1 MTDMLYLFLAIA
13 LPTVAGTLLVAR
25 VTSGSFGPA
34 MRVFLG
40 FGAGMGAVSYLFLIF
55 GFVRVPFSLAPFIAA
70 LVIVSAVLSYGLK
83 FSIGCPSCDAVHEK
97 GGILW
102 KILSAIFVI
111 LIIFKLAFVFFE
123 ATHRPLYSWDTWTNW
138 SAGAKLFFYEK
149 GLLLDSSGEHFL
161 GKGYRPFLGHPLHA
175 TFMQLW
181 SALWLGR
188 FDEALVKLY
197 APFYFL
203 SMLAVF
209 YYAVKDEAGRKFALV
224 ATYLLSAIPIL
235 TYHGQE
241 GYADLPLSFYSL
253 AAVIC
258 FWKFLSTGKKGLLV
272 MAGTMLGFGVLTK
285 NEGLFYVVA
294 VGFAFIAARFGR
306 TQSKREFLKEL
317 ACLSLPVVMLAGPWF
332 IAKLAMGLGFGHGL
346 AGSEFNWLS
355 DPLYGSDAP
364 KRVHWEVIG
373 KGLREWMLTAN
384 FNLMFP
390 VLAASLILGIKEI
403 LRSELKYLYIIIFSV
418 MAMFIFVYLTLE
430 VTTVMDATG
439 IHRNTLTYAPI
450 ILFAMT
456 LLASRLFRRSR

>member
-1 MTDMLYLFLAIA
+1 MTDMLYLFLAIV
-13 LPTVAGTLLVAR
+13 LPTIAGTLFAAR
-25 VTSGSFGPA
+25 LNTGFGLA
-34 MRVFLG
+34 ARLSLG
-40 FGAGMGAVSYLFLIF
+40 FGLGMGIVSYLFLIF

-83 FSIGCPSCDAVHEK
+83 FSTGCPSCDAVHEK

-102 KILSAIFVI
+102 KILSAILVI

-149 GLLLDSSGEHFL
+149 GLLLESSGEHFF
-161 GKGYRPFLGHPLHA
+161 GRGYRPFLGHPLHA
-175 TFMQLW
+175 TFMQVW

-188 FDEALVKLY
+188 FDEALVKIY
-197 APFYFL
+197 SFFYFL
-203 SMLAVF
+203 AMLALF
-209 YYAVKDEAGRKFALV
+209 YAAVKEEAGKKFALV
-224 ATYLLSAIPIL
+224 STYLLSSMPIL
-235 TYHGQE
+235 TYHAQE

-258 FWKFLSTGKKGLLV
+258 FWKFLTTEKKGLLV

-294 VGFAFIAARFGR
+294 VGFAFIAARYGKS
-306 TQSKREFLKEL
+306 QSRGIFLKEL
-317 ACLSLPVVMLAGPWF
+317 ACLILPVVILAGPWF

-355 DPLYGSDAP
+355 DPLYGSDDP
-364 KRVHWEVIG
+364 RGVHWEVIG

-390 VLAASLILGIKEI
+390 VMAVSFILGIREI

-450 ILFAMT
+450 ILFALT
-456 LLASRLFRRSR
+456 VLAGRLFRRSR